1 MINIIIFIILV
12 NIIVIIKICGLI
24 LIYFFLFFSIEVN
37 FIFEF
42 FKDKVMIYL
51 FWICNKLIKR
61 LVRSKIFIILGEYD

>member
-42 FKDKVMIYL
+42 FKDEVMIYL